1 MWTQNAGR
9 VFHQNLITQLLW
21 LLGIFSFIVET
32 LTLNP
37 PKQLTTELVVNI
49 LCMDEGEEKDNYCLK
64 ALEPHFLL
72 FPEMFQMT

>member
-1 MWTQNAGR
+1 MTSR
-9 VFHQNLITQLLW
+9 NLLFYCGNIN
-21 LLGIFSFIVET
+21 IKPP
-32 LTLNP
+32 P
-37 PKQLTTELVVNI
+37 PKQPTTELVVNI